1 MSRAYVKT
9 IIVRL
14 AIWGLLPAGFAQW
27 LINFLN
33 LRGA

>member
-1 MSRAYVKT
+1 MSRVTVKA

-14 AIWGLLPAGFAQW
+14 ALWGLLPAGFAQW
-27 LINFLN
+27 LINALG

>member
-1 MSRAYVKT
+1 MIGATVKT

-14 AIWGLLPAGFAQW
+14 ALWGMLPASFAQW
-27 LINFLN
+27 LINCLD